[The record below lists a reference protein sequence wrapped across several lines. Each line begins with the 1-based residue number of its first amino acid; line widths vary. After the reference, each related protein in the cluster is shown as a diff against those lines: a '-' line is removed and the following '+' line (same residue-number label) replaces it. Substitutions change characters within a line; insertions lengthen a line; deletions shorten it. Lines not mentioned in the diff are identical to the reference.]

1 MKSQEL
7 IYLNEAILEFF
18 GLKVN
23 PFTNTPNLDFHYES
37 KSFQEGYSALY
48 YVISRRL
55 GFALITG
62 EVGTGKTQLLRY
74 FLKTSPFKMSSA
86 LVLNPLVKPKDLF
99 KLILS
104 DFGVKE
110 ASKVKEIS
118 VLTNLLYDFT
128 LKKAQEGERVVVFID
143 EAQDLP
149 LDTMESLRLISN
161 FETEDS
167 KLIDIIL
174 VGQPELEKKL
184 ERYELR
190 QLNQR
195 IWVRVKLRPLDI
207 DEIEPYLVVRFERA
221 GAGRIF
227 DNFIIGEVYN
237 FSKGIPRL
245 INALMER
252 AMLAAFVDENKII
265 RPRHIKRAIES
276 LMGES

>member
-7 IYLNEAILEFF
+7 ILLNETILDFF
-18 GLKVN
+18 GMRVN
-23 PFTNTPNLDFHYES
+23 PFTNTPNIEFHYES
-37 KSFQEGYSALY
+37 RSFQEGYSAIY

-55 GFALITG
+55 GFGMITG

-74 FLKTSPFKMSSA
+74 FLKNSPFHMVSA
-86 LVLNPLVKPKDLF
+86 VVLNPLVKPRDLL
-99 KLILS
+99 KLILA

-110 ASKVKEIS
+110 ALKVRQIS
-118 VLTNLLYDFT
+118 VLINLLYDFT
-128 LKKAQEGERVVVFID
+128 LKKAQEGERVVIFID

-149 LDTMESLRLISN
+149 LDTLESLRLISN

-174 VGQPELEKKL
+174 FGQPELEENLK
-184 ERYELR
+184 RYELR
-190 QLNQR
+190 QLDQR
-195 IWVRVKLRPLDI
+195 IWVRLRLRPLDM
-207 DEIEPYLVVRFERA
+207 DEIEPYLVTRFEKS

-252 AMLAAFVDENKII
+252 ALLSAFVDDSKII
-265 RPRHIKRAIES
+265 RPRHIKRALES
-276 LMGES
+276 LMGEK